1 MRIVGA
7 AIAAA
12 LWLGL
17 SGAGLP
23 GVGLGGGALAQTY
36 PDHPV
41 KIIVPSSP
49 GGGFDVV
56 GRVIAER
63 LQRQFGQ
70 AFVIENRTGAGTL
83 VGTEA
88 VLQTPAD
95 GYTLMVGG
103 LSNMALNPG
112 LYAKIAYDPVK
123 DFTPLGLVVSWSYTL
138 ISRKDPP
145 YRDLRSMI
153 DYARANPEKLTVGYG
168 KGSGQHIAIAA
179 LENATGVKFLY
190 VPYRGAQPVYQDLLA
205 GRIDMYFDNSQ
216 TALPQVEAGA
226 VIPLAVSSRMR
237 QAFHPDV
244 PTVAETGLA
253 QMDMETWFGLYAPAA
268 TPKPIVE
275 TLRAS
280 VGKIATYPEVMA
292 LFRKIGGR
300 PLNMT
305 PEETETFVRV
315 ELDRW
320 TKLLKQIGVTAD

>member
-1 MRIVGA
+1 MRLKTLQLLMACAVSLICTPAVT
-7 AIAAA
+7 
-12 LWLGL
+12 
-17 SGAGLP
+17 
-23 GVGLGGGALAQTY
+23 QTY
-36 PDHPV
+36 PDRPV

-56 GRVIAER
+56 GRVLAER
-63 LQRQFGQ
+63 LQRIHGQ
-70 AFVIENRTGAGTL
+70 GFVVENRTGAGTL

-88 VLQTPAD
+88 VLQAPAD
-95 GYTLMVGG
+95 GYTLLIGG

-112 LYAKIAYDPVK
+112 LYAKIAYDPVR

-138 ISRKDPP
+138 IARKEAP
-145 YRDLRSMI
+145 YKDLRAMV
-153 DYARANPEKLTVGYG
+153 DYARANPGKVTVAYG

-190 VPYRGAQPVYQDLLA
+190 VPYRGAQPVYQDLLS

-216 TALPQVEAGA
+216 TAMPHVEDKA

-237 QAFHPDV
+237 QPFHPDV
-244 PTVAETGLA
+244 PTVIETGLA
-253 QMDMETWFGLYAPAA
+253 PMDMETWFGLYAPVG

-280 VGKIATYPEVMA
+280 VAKIAVDPEVMA

-300 PLNMT
+300 PLDMT
-305 PEETETFVRV
+305 PQQTEAFVRG
-315 ELDRW
+315 ELERW
-320 TKLLKQIGVTAD
+320 TKLLNTIGVTAD

>member
-1 MRIVGA
+1 MRLKTLQLLMACAVSLFCTP
-7 AIAAA
+7 AIT
-12 LWLGL
+12 
-17 SGAGLP
+17 
-23 GVGLGGGALAQTY
+23 QTY
-36 PDHPV
+36 PDRPV

-56 GRVIAER
+56 GRVLAER
-63 LQRQFGQ
+63 LQRMLGQ
-70 AFVIENRTGAGTL
+70 GVVVENRTGAGTL

-88 VLQTPAD
+88 VLQAPAD
-95 GYTLMVGG
+95 GYTLLIGG

-112 LYAKIAYDPVK
+112 LYVKIAYDPVR

-138 ISRKDPP
+138 IARKDAP
-145 YRDLRSMI
+145 YKDLRAMV
-153 DYARANPEKLTVGYG
+153 DYARANPGKVTVAYG

-190 VPYRGAQPVYQDLLA
+190 VPYRGAQPVYQDLLS

-216 TALPQVEAGA
+216 TAMPHVEDKA

-244 PTVAETGLA
+244 PTVIETGLA
-253 QMDMETWFGLYAPAA
+253 PMDMETWFGLYAPAG

-275 TLRAS
+275 TLRAA
-280 VGKIATYPEVMA
+280 VAKIAVDPEVMA

-300 PLNMT
+300 PLDMT
-305 PEETETFVRV
+305 PQQTEIFVRG
-315 ELDRW
+315 ELERW
-320 TKLLKQIGVTAD
+320 TKLLNTIGVTAD

>member
-1 MRIVGA
+1 MRIVNA
-7 AIAAA
+7 AITAA

-17 SGAGLP
+17 SGM
-23 GVGLGGGALAQTY
+23 ALAQTY

-41 KIIVPSSP
+41 RIIVPSSP

-63 LQRQFGQ
+63 LQRQYGQ

-88 VLQTPAD
+88 GLQAPAD

-138 ISRKDPP
+138 ISRKDAP
-145 YRDLRSMI
+145 YRDLRGMI

-168 KGSGQHIAIAA
+168 KGSGQHIAIAT

-205 GRIDMYFDNSQ
+205 GRVDMYFDNSQ

-237 QAFHPDV
+237 QTFHPDV
-244 PTVAETGLA
+244 PTVSETGLA
-253 QMDMETWFGLYAPAA
+253 PMDMETWFGLYAPAA

-280 VGKIATYPEVMA
+280 VSKVATDPEVMA

-305 PEETETFVRV
+305 PQETEAFVKE

>member
-1 MRIVGA
+1 MPIKILHLLMTLVV
-7 AIAAA
+7 A
-12 LWLGL
+12 LCCGPV
-17 SGAGLP
+17 A
-23 GVGLGGGALAQTY
+23 AQTY
-36 PDHPV
+36 PDRPV

-56 GRVIAER
+56 GRVLAER
-63 LQRQFGQ
+63 LQRIYGQ
-70 AFVIENRTGAGTL
+70 GFVVENRTGAGTL

-88 VLQTPAD
+88 VMQAPAD
-95 GYTLMVGG
+95 GYTLLIGG

-138 ISRKDPP
+138 IARKDAP
-145 YRDLRSMI
+145 YTDLRAMI
-153 DYARANPEKLTVGYG
+153 DYARANPEKVTVGYG

-190 VPYRGAQPVYQDLLA
+190 VPYRGAQPVYQDLLS
-205 GRIDMYFDNSQ
+205 GRIDLYFDNSQ
-216 TALPQVEAGA
+216 TAMPHVDGKA

-237 QAFHPDV
+237 QVFHPDV

-253 QMDMETWFGLYAPAA
+253 PMDMETWFGLYAPAA

-275 TLRAS
+275 TLRSS
-280 VGKIATYPEVMA
+280 VSKIAVDPEVMA

-300 PLNMT
+300 PLDMT
-305 PEETETFVRV
+305 PQETEAFVRH
-315 ELDRW
+315 ELERW
-320 TKLLKQIGVTAD
+320 TKLLKTIGVTAD